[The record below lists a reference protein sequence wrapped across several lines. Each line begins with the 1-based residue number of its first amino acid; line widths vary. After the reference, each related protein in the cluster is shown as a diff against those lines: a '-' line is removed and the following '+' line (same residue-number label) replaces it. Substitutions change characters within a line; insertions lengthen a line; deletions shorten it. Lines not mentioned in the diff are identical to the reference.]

1 MLPFAFYDLD
11 DRLSQSSLDLSGSS
25 IPMLVPA
32 RRGDRAGVNLSVAAF
47 QSRWV
52 GLSLW
57 SWGCLLKGCMSCNG
71 FPYTFPVVAFFLR
84 HLPVLVA
91 SFTSHSY
98 LLLFII
104 SSVCSSTAFWGYGFP
119 GPPLQLTAAAA
130 GDVQEYFPWYSVP
143 HKLWLRG
150 FQSWRWYLCI

>member
-52 GLSLW
+52 GLSL
-57 SWGCLLKGCMSCNG
+57 
-71 FPYTFPVVAFFLR
+71 
-84 HLPVLVA
+84 
-91 SFTSHSY
+91 
-98 LLLFII
+98 
-104 SSVCSSTAFWGYGFP
+104 
-119 GPPLQLTAAAA
+119 
-130 GDVQEYFPWYSVP
+130 
-143 HKLWLRG
+143 
-150 FQSWRWYLCI
+150 